1 MIGTTFKSLIDG
13 KEKSPKIILQGTV
26 VYRWPNYGKTTVNL
40 IIAQHGGC
48 ENHVLLVTH
57 RSYSRQVTE
66 WMECNVAIHPPPSVY
81 PKAGNGALRG
91 QWAIKYHCKNHRP
104 LSDRLETA
112 PLTAQRPQVS
122 CARCRPATATARIRE
137 SATRSQQL
145 DWHNCIRHWIYCL
158 YGPQV
163 A

>member
-1 MIGTTFKSLIDG
+1 MPNIERIHPELQALKSGHRMWDG
-13 KEKSPKIILQGTV
+13 RTDRLEPMYPQQICCMGAWGVQWNKYEQ
-26 VYRWPNYGKTTVNL
+26 YRWINHKNQWRLSNTIWTNTLWTKTHIYASFVWAYL
-40 IIAQHGGC
+40 KQFSHMLCWAW
-48 ENHVLLVTH
+48 
-57 RSYSRQVTE
+57 YS
-66 WMECNVAIHPPPSVY
+66 
-81 PKAGNGALRG
+81 
-91 QWAIKYHCKNHRP
+91 HRP

>member
-1 MIGTTFKSLIDG
+1 MTDQILLIGAKRT
-13 KEKSPKIILQGTV
+13 
-26 VYRWPNYGKTTVNL
+26 YG
-40 IIAQHGGC
+40 IRC
-48 ENHVLLVTH
+48 FE
-57 RSYSRQVTE
+57 
-66 WMECNVAIHPPPSVY
+66 
-81 PKAGNGALRG
+81 
-91 QWAIKYHCKNHRP
+91 HRP

-122 CARCRPATATARIRE
+122 CGRCRSATATARIRE

-158 YGPQV
+158 YGPHV